1 MLVSQ
6 NNSQKRSHKKKRK
19 KKKEKRKKEETI
31 LLIFIKIVEK
41 FEKPLGYY
49 LLQMH
54 NNPRFIL
61 HTNSPRGLKICK
73 NKNLKLLKIIF

>member
-1 MLVSQ
+1 MLGSQ
-6 NNSQKRSHKKKRK
+6 NNSQKRSHKKKEKTK
-19 KKKEKRKKEETI
+19 KKKRQFY
-31 LLIFIKIVEK
+31 LIFIKIVEK

-54 NNPRFIL
+54 NPRFIL

>member
-1 MLVSQ
+1 MLGSQ

-49 LLQMH
+49 YCKCTTTQDLFCILILQ
-54 NNPRFIL
+54 
-61 HTNSPRGLKICK
+61 GG
-73 NKNLKLLKIIF
+73 